1 MAIILVL
8 SDKQM
13 CIRNSSPC
21 VSIVSA
27 RKHGSEVDAGLK
39 ALATFNSIS
48 NAVFLFKFYKM
59 ETNPHLSSVD
69 NSEVEQIK
77 LNKNYFNS
85 GQHCPLM
92 VLKGFY

>member
-27 RKHGSEVDAGLK
+27 RKHVSEVDAGLK
-39 ALATFNSIS
+39 ALTTF
-48 NAVFLFKFYKM
+48 
-59 ETNPHLSSVD
+59 

-85 GQHCPLM
+85 EQHCPLM
-92 VLKGFY
+92 VLKEFY